1 MEERFKPL
9 ELIRIV
15 EDDAPDRLTIRTL
28 WADHL
33 RAEPFGKRSPDLG
46 IAAQEPV
53 HDLVTRPRRGAMTPE
68 RCERSALAGADSA
81 GNRDREWRLRVSAR
95 RRRARR
101 ERLIRRPPPGR
112 SRCRQR
118 RTRARRRLRPPAVHR
133 APASA
138 RRARAPAAPR
148 RSR

>member
-28 WADHL
+28 WTDHL
-33 RAEPFGKRSPDLG
+33 GAEPLGKRSPDLG
-46 IAAQEPV
+46 IAAQQPV

-81 GNRDREWRLRVSAR
+81 GDRDREWRLRVSGRRRQAR
-95 RRRARR
+95 RGRGGCGA
-101 ERLIRRPPPGR
+101 PPGG
-112 SRCRQR
+112 
-118 RTRARRRLRPPAVHR
+118 ARFP
-133 APASA
+133 
-138 RRARAPAAPR
+138 
-148 RSR
+148 